1 MPTTDGKNRDA
12 MKPLLQFL
20 RTTLAG
26 GVLFLVPIIVL
37 IVILGKAGDIAHK
50 LVDPLAARL
59 LFESLIGLRTPV
71 ALVIGLIVLFCFLAG
86 CFARTALAQRI
97 VRTLET
103 AVLSNVPGYEFFK
116 SVGEGML
123 GGKPTVAHE
132 TVLARIEDAW
142 QFDFLVERLENGSIA
157 VFIPGA
163 PNPYSGAVYFMTADR
178 VRPAAIPLAA
188 AMKCLKRLG
197 AGSNALLRCLAH
209 EAPTAK

>member
-1 MPTTDGKNRDA
+1 
-12 MKPLLQFL
+12 MKPTLQFL

-37 IVILGKAGDIAHK
+37 IVILGKAAAIAYK

-59 LFESLIGLRTPV
+59 PFESLIGLRTPV
-71 ALVIGLIVLFCFLAG
+71 ALVIGLIVLFG
-86 CFARTALAQRI
+86 
-97 VRTLET
+97 
-103 AVLSNVPGYEFFK
+103 
-116 SVGEGML
+116 
-123 GGKPTVAHE
+123 
-132 TVLARIEDAW
+132 
-142 QFDFLVERLENGSIA
+142 FLVERLENGSVA

-178 VRPAAIPLAA
+178 VRPAAVPPAA